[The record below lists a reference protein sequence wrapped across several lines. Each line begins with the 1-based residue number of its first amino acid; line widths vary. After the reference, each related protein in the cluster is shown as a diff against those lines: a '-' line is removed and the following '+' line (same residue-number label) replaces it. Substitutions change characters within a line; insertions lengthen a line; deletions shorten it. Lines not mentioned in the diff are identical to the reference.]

1 MSTILE
7 AKGIC
12 KYFGGLKAVD
22 GLSFKVEK
30 GSIAGLIGPNGAGK
44 STAFN
49 CLTGT
54 YPLTSGNIT
63 FNGQD
68 VTGKNAHQLANLG
81 LVRTYQNNKIF
92 PELTVYENILMGA
105 DRRNTTTD
113 FKDIFGLGSAKE
125 DRKKAHEKVMEILE
139 FTKLTPY
146 KDLVSKNLAHGIQRY
161 LAIATALACEPILLL
176 MDEPATGLNPEETSD
191 LMDLI
196 KRIRNEKDT
205 TVLLIEHDMK
215 LVMNVCEFITVI
227 NFGQKLAEGVPKE
240 ISSNPLVIEAY
251 LGRGSEF

>member
-54 YPLTSGNIT
+54 FPLTAGEMF
-63 FNGQD
+63 FNGEN
-68 VTGKNAHQLANLG
+68 VTGHKAHQLANKG

-105 DRRNTTTD
+105 DRRNTTPD
-113 FKDIFGLGSAKE
+113 FKDIFGLGSARAE
-125 DRKKAHEKVMEILE
+125 RKKAAKKVEEILE
-139 FTKLTPY
+139 FTNLTAY
-146 KDLVSKNLAHGIQRY
+146 KDLVGKNLAHGIQRI
-161 LAIATALACEPILLL
+161 LAIATALACDPILLL
-176 MDEPATGLNPEETSD
+176 LDEPATGLNPEETSD
-191 LMDLI
+191 LMNLI
-196 KRIRNEKDT
+196 QRIRNEKDI

-215 LVMNVCEFITVI
+215 LVMNVCEHITVI